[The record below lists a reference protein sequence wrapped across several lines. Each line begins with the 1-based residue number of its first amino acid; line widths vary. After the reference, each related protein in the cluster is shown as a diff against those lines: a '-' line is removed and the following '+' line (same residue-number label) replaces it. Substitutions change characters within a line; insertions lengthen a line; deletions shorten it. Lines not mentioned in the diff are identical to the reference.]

1 MANRPMASPTLV
13 LVVPC
18 FNEEARLDRQA
29 FLDFASSHPQTR
41 LLFVND
47 GSDDGTPGILDGMRT
62 QAPGALDVIHLPVN
76 QGKAAAVRE
85 GVLAGLRRAP
95 DLVGFW
101 DADLSTPL
109 TAVSDFEITS
119 FANSI
124 TLTPGT
130 ISVHVSDD
138 RKVIVMHAI
147 DVGDDLDGLRQATK
161 DSLEAPILRFT
172 REERRS

>member
-1 MANRPMASPTLV
+1 MLSRMLYAGIYFFKFMKELTMANYQVAKLV
-13 LVVPC
+13 LSP
-18 FNEEARLDRQA
+18 AAKLK
-29 FLDFASSHPQTR
+29 
-41 LLFVND
+41 
-47 GSDDGTPGILDGMRT
+47 PGFI
-62 QAPGALDVIHLPVN
+62 
-76 QGKAAAVRE
+76 AV
-85 GVLAGLRRAP
+85 
-95 DLVGFW
+95 
-101 DADLSTPL
+101 PL
-109 TAVSDFEITS
+109 TAATDFEITS